1 LWFVASL
8 VVFIE
13 DDLIGAVNSAFF
25 VVGFLSDLG
34 LGFMVTLL
42 FSVFFLLRVLRAGT
56 VLLELGV
63 QVMNWAPGCFPR
75 CRKRHLGRPIRKGW
89 HHPMS
94 W

>member
-1 LWFVASL
+1 

-42 FSVFFLLRVLRAGT
+42 FSVFFLLRVLWAGT
-56 VLLELGV
+56 ALVEPGV
-63 QVMNWAPGCFPR
+63 QVMN
-75 CRKRHLGRPIRKGW
+75 
-89 HHPMS
+89 
-94 W
+94 